1 MELWQAV
8 LLGLVEGF
16 TEYLPVS
23 STGHLLL
30 VQRLIGIPEGRS
42 ANAFAICI
50 QAGAV
55 AAVLT
60 LYFGRVRQMTR
71 GLAGRD
77 PTGRR
82 LVADV
87 ALAFLP
93 AAVVGLA
100 LDDWIDEHLLRPWP
114 IVFAWFVGGIA
125 ILVVAYK
132 RRGLLPPG
140 GYDLEHL
147 RWPAALAIGAAQCIA
162 MWPGTS
168 RSLATIV
175 AGVLVGMNLVAAVEF
190 SFLLG
195 LVTLFAATA
204 YKALTDGVGMAEEFG
219 FAALAAGFVAALL
232 SAWASVRW
240 MVDYLQ
246 RRGLELFGYW
256 RVAIALVAA
265 LLLWTRWIAP

>member
-8 LLGLVEGF
+8 LLGLVEGL

-60 LYFGRVRQMTR
+60 LYFSRLRQMAR

-77 PTGRR
+77 PVGRR
-82 LVADV
+82 LSLDV
-87 ALAFLP
+87 AIAFVP
-93 AAVVGLA
+93 AAVVGLL

-114 IVFAWFVGGIA
+114 IVLAWFAGGVA
-125 ILVVAYK
+125 ILVVAFK

-140 GYDLEHL
+140 GFDLEEL
-147 RWPAALAIGAAQCIA
+147 RWRGALVIGIVQCAAML
-162 MWPGTS
+162 PGTS

-195 LVTLFAATA
+195 LLTLFAATA
-204 YKALTDGVGMAEEFG
+204 YKSLTDGVAMLEEFG
-219 FAALAAGFVAALL
+219 YVALGAGFLAALL

-246 RRGLELFGYW
+246 RRGLELFGWW
-256 RVAIALVAA
+256 RIAIALVAA
-265 LLLWTRWIAP
+265 AMLWRGWI

>member
-30 VQRLIGIPEGRS
+30 VQRLLGIPEGRS
-42 ANAFAICI
+42 VNAFLICI

-60 LYFGRVRQMTR
+60 LYFGRVRQLAR

-77 PTGRR
+77 PVGRR
-82 LVADV
+82 LSIDV

-93 AAVVGLA
+93 AAIVGLA
-100 LDDWIDEHLLRPWP
+100 FDDWIDEHLFRLWP
-114 IVFAWFVGGIA
+114 IIGAWFVGGVA

-140 GYDLEHL
+140 GFDLEHL
-147 RWPAALAIGAAQCIA
+147 RWHAALAIGVAQCAA

-204 YKALTDGVGMAEEFG
+204 YKATTDGIGMVDEFG
-219 FAALAAGFVAALL
+219 YTALAAGFLAALL

-256 RVAIALVAA
+256 RVALALVAA
-265 LLLWTRWIAP
+265 ALLGTGWIAP